1 VQASR
6 SNVWLD
12 WLRRLGGQRH
22 SGSARLSGW
31 RSPANRAVQ
40 RSGHRMTLTDAR
52 AELLAALEAAGV
64 RAFYGMGT
72 FAAPCARIFPSEPW
86 VEVSGR
92 FNGRRT
98 QTWEVW
104 AVAGRT
110 DSMATFDELES
121 MVVSIDSAID
131 ALQS

>member
-1 VQASR
+1 
-6 SNVWLD
+6 
-12 WLRRLGGQRH
+12 
-22 SGSARLSGW
+22 
-31 RSPANRAVQ
+31 
-40 RSGHRMTLTDAR
+40 MTLTDAR

-131 ALQS
+131 ALQSWSHPTWRRPAVTDMGGTKYFACRGTIETIAEVH